1 VSTGD
6 SQGERFRN
14 EAARDE
20 ILAYITR
27 ERLGSGATLPAGH
40 HLAKTLGI
48 SLASVRGGLQLL
60 ERDGLIRGKP
70 GSTTYQTEPRVTL
83 DVRVLVSLTH
93 AILAAGM
100 TPGARVVVARE
111 VPASEDL
118 ADRFEAPVGTP
129 LHQIERVRYV
139 DNRVIAYERSFFP
152 VAIAP
157 NLTSFDMEHSIY
169 DVLERE
175 FGVKLFRAEQ
185 QFGAAVAD
193 EAIAALLDCQVGD
206 PLMVVRRVTFELGG
220 RVVEHAVDRFLPART
235 LFQSTALVT

>member
-1 VSTGD
+1 MLPPTD
-6 SQGERFRN
+6 S
-14 EAARDE
+14 
-20 ILAYITR
+20 
-27 ERLGSGATLPAGH
+27 
-40 HLAKTLGI
+40 LAKTLGI
-48 SLASVRGGLQLL
+48 PLATIREGLELL
-60 ERDGLIRGKP
+60 ERDGLIRRNP

-83 DVRVLVSLTH
+83 DVRVLISLTR

-100 TPGARVVVARE
+100 TPGARVVIARE
-111 VPASEDL
+111 VPASEEL
-118 ADRFEAPVGTP
+118 ADRFGAPVGAP

-169 DVLERE
+169 EVLERE
-175 FGVKLFRAEQ
+175 FGIKLFRAEQ

-193 EAIAALLDCQVGD
+193 EAIAPLLESQVGD
-206 PLMVVRRVTFELGG
+206 PLIVVRRIAFDLGG